1 MSLFETILK
10 WVTPFFRG
18 RYTERYSRTLACR
31 AVGLSFKR
39 VISVFNLSILF
50 ALTALLTNCNSD
62 SAPNCFQNSGELLR
76 DEVVVPDFTKI
87 TVFENIRLILKEG
100 AQQKVEVETGEFLR
114 NEVTA
119 VVEGDRLLV
128 RDTNSCN
135 YVRDYGTTTV
145 YITSPMISE
154 IRSSTGLSISSDGVL
169 NYTNLTLI
177 SESFLNPESETTDGE
192 FDLELDSENLNI
204 IVNGITYFKLRGAVM
219 NFNVQIAA
227 GDSRIESEN
236 LVAQRVS
243 IDHRGTN
250 DIVINPQQSLTGV
263 IRGTGD
269 VISSSRPPEV
279 RVEELFNG
287 RLIFRE

>member
-1 MSLFETILK
+1 M
-10 WVTPFFRG
+10 
-18 RYTERYSRTLACR
+18 
-31 AVGLSFKR
+31 
-39 VISVFNLSILF
+39 LF

-87 TVFENIRLILKEG
+87 TVFENVRLILKEG

-119 VVEGDRLLV
+119 VVEGDRLLL

-135 YVRDYGTTTV
+135 FVRDYGTTTV
-145 YITSPMISE
+145 YITAPIISE
-154 IRSSTGLSISSDGVL
+154 IRSSTGLSTSSDGVL

-236 LVAQRVS
+236 LVAQRIS
-243 IDHRGTN
+243 INHRGTN
-250 DIVINPQQSLTGV
+250 DILINPQQSLTGV

-269 VISSSRPPEV
+269 VISSNRPIEV